1 MSRIDR
7 VSQVAGR
14 LEEAILSGELAPGTQ
29 IPSEREISA
38 QLKVSRSVVR
48 EALGRLASL
57 GLIQSVHGSGTRVGT
72 PTTKQ
77 VTLGYRRLLSRE
89 DVKLEDV
96 WEVRMPLETN
106 IAALA
111 AEHRT
116 DEQIERMQKT
126 QKILGNSRRSLEAH
140 AKADLEFH
148 SILAEASGNPVF
160 AVVLAPI
167 QELLIATRRR
177 TLGRYGSQIAFEHHA
192 KILQAVVDHDAD
204 RAATEMRNH
213 LAANLMHLRQEAEKE
228 ARAAAEAAEE
238 PPPDEPV

>member
-7 VSQVAGR
+7 VSQIAGR
-14 LEEAILSGELAPGTQ
+14 LEQQILSGELASGTQ

-57 GLIQSVHGSGTRVGT
+57 GLIQSVHGSGTRVGA
-72 PTTKQ
+72 PSTKQ
-77 VTLGYRRLLSRE
+77 VTMGYRRLLSRD
-89 DVKLEDV
+89 DVRLEDV
-96 WEVRMPLETN
+96 WAVRMPLETA

-111 AEHRT
+111 AKNRLDEHLV
-116 DEQIERMQKT
+116 RMEKV
-126 QKILGNSRRSLEAH
+126 QKILGSARRSLEAH

-148 SILAEASGNPVF
+148 AILAEASGNPVF

-177 TLGRYGSQIAFEHHA
+177 TLGRYGSQIAFEHHN
-192 KILQAVVDHDAD
+192 KILKAVAEHDAD
-204 RAATEMRNH
+204 RAAQEMRQH
-213 LAANLMHLRQEAEKE
+213 LTANLLHLKQEAQKE
-228 ARAAAEAAEE
+228 QDGEAKPEE
-238 PPPDEPV
+238 